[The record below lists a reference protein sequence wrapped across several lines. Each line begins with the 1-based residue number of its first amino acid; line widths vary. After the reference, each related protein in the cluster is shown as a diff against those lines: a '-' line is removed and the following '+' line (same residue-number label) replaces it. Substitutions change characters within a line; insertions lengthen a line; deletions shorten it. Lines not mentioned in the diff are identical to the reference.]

1 MKKLRI
7 AVLFLAVLALCVG
20 IATAGPP
27 DYFAPRNWSET
38 QALTRAA
45 PTLSTEGVAMN
56 EAVSVTAVLDAG
68 STKTLSGAGSVNVWL
83 YDKWDGTNYTWAL
96 FPNRVMSVPS
106 ACASQ
111 RYCVVDSYTIDGPR
125 SSQRLLFAAT
135 GVTVSAGTNVVVMGN
150 VNVSLRSASR

>member
-1 MKKLRI
+1 MKNFRLGL
-7 AVLFLAVLALCVG
+7 LFLALLAVCVG
-20 IATAGPP
+20 VAVAGPP
-27 DYFAPRNWSET
+27 DYFAPRNWTET

-68 STKTLSGAGSVNVWL
+68 SGKTLSGAGSVDLYL
-83 YDKWDGTNYTWAL
+83 YDKWDGTNFSWAK
-96 FPNRVMSVPS
+96 FPNRAMTIPGG
-106 ACASQ
+106 CATQ
-111 RYCVVDSYTIDGPR
+111 RFCVIDAYTVDGPR

-135 GVTVSAGTNVVVMGN
+135 GVTVSSGTNVMVIAN

>member
-1 MKKLRI
+1 MKKFFAVLLSI
-7 AVLFLAVLALCVG
+7 AVLIMAGVAY
-20 IATAGPP
+20 AGPP

-45 PTLSTEGVAMN
+45 PTLSTE
-56 EAVSVTAVLDAG
+56 AG
-68 STKTLSGAGSVNVWL
+68 SGKTLSGAGSVNVWL
-83 YDKWDGTNYTWAL
+83 YDKWDGTNFSWAV
-96 FPNRVMSVPS
+96 FPNRVLAVPS
-106 ACASQ
+106 GCATQ
-111 RYCVVDSYTIDGPR
+111 RYCVIDSYTVDGPR

>member
-1 MKKLRI
+1 MKK
-7 AVLFLAVLALCVG
+7 FLAVLLS
-20 IATAGPP
+20 IAVLIMAGVAYAGPP

-38 QALTRAA
+38 QALTRAT
-45 PTLSTEGVAMN
+45 PTEGVAMN

-83 YDKWDGTNYTWAL
+83 YDKWDGTNFSWAL
-96 FPNRVMSVPS
+96 FPNRVLAVPS

-111 RYCVVDSYTIDGPR
+111 RYCIIDSYTIDGPR

-135 GVTVSAGTNVVVMGN
+135 GVTVSSGSNVLVMGN

>member
-45 PTLSTEGVAMN
+45 PTLSTEG
-56 EAVSVTAVLDAG
+56 LDAG